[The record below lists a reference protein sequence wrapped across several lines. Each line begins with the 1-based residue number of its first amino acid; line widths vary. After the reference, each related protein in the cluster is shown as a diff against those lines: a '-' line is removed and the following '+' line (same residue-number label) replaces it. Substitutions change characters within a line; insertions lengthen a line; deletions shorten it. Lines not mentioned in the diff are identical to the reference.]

1 MSKARFLSPLLLLLC
16 CSVIARAAPASTA
29 QTNALL
35 LLRAAIDH
43 TGKLTASW
51 SPTTDACTWQGIT
64 CNATGAVTDIN
75 LQGMGL
81 QGQLPLDQTL
91 WSTLNTVQDIN
102 LASNNIS
109 GFLPPQ
115 MAEVTGLSYLTL
127 RDNQLSS
134 PLPST
139 WANLTG
145 LKGLDLG
152 GNGLYGTIPAQWSG
166 LSSLQSLD
174 LSRNQ
179 LSNVSLVL
187 SNLTNLQHL
196 SLAGNP
202 KLCSQTKLPSTAS
215 LTVYYGPCNVSSPV
229 LPGINPIYVPVPSP
243 SPMLSPSISPSM
255 SPGPV
260 SPKPTTFVQMNFAV
274 SGVDQATFV
283 SKDESAYKSILAS
296 AANLSDPSFVD
307 VTVVVPNSAAAPAA
321 AAPAA
326 APTAAGRRLLQ
337 SPPQAP
343 ILGLQNVLYTSD
355 PNGTLANLQAAVA
368 DGSLA
373 RQLSTIG
380 LTLVPTSVVYPSS
393 SSSSPSPSLSP
404 SPSPSPSNG
413 SGSNTGA
420 IVGGVVGGVV
430 GAAILI
436 GVVVVCLRNNRKS
449 GENNKVDKINK
460 SAAAGSTGGG
470 GLKADGPMYTA
481 NPAFAP
487 EDVQPPPVIVE
498 AGAGASTSQQSR
510 PPPPIIPPL
519 GRKNMIDNAMF
530 DQLGDPLTTPR
541 PSARG
546 TGGQNLLFDS
556 QRSDRAGANPSQ
568 SDFSGPQSARSR
580 MESARSGLTSNP
592 TFAFNA
598 ADDDNDNFEDA
609 NNALYQSA
617 RSGTDIMAS
626 AESDLQLDS
635 ARTYES
641 FQQGSV
647 ASQTLTINPLFNS
660 PTAAEGV
667 NPLYEAGKQGEQPSS
682 ARRS

>member
-1 MSKARFLSPLLLLLC
+1 
-16 CSVIARAAPASTA
+16 
-29 QTNALL
+29 
-35 LLRAAIDH
+35 
-43 TGKLTASW
+43 
-51 SPTTDACTWQGIT
+51 
-64 CNATGAVTDIN
+64 
-75 LQGMGL
+75 
-81 QGQLPLDQTL
+81 
-91 WSTLNTVQDIN
+91 
-102 LASNNIS
+102 
-109 GFLPPQ
+109 
-115 MAEVTGLSYLTL
+115 
-127 RDNQLSS
+127 
-134 PLPST
+134 
-139 WANLTG
+139 
-145 LKGLDLG
+145 
-152 GNGLYGTIPAQWSG
+152 
-166 LSSLQSLD
+166 
-174 LSRNQ
+174 
-179 LSNVSLVL
+179 
-187 SNLTNLQHL
+187 
-196 SLAGNP
+196 
-202 KLCSQTKLPSTAS
+202 
-215 LTVYYGPCNVSSPV
+215 
-229 LPGINPIYVPVPSP
+229 
-243 SPMLSPSISPSM
+243 MLSPSISPSM

-260 SPKPTTFVQMNFAV
+260 SPKPTTFVQMNFEV

-296 AANLSDPSFVD
+296 AAKLSDPSLVD
-307 VTVVVPNSAAAPAA
+307 VTVVAPA
-321 AAPAA
+321 PSTS
-326 APTAAGRRLLQ
+326 TAAGRRLLQ
-337 SPPQAP
+337 SPPQAASP
-343 ILGLQNVLYTSD
+343 ILTLQNVLYTSD
-355 PNGTLANLQAAVA
+355 PTGTLANLQAAVA

-380 LTLVPTSVVYPSS
+380 LTLNPTSVVYPSS
-393 SSSSPSPSLSP
+393 SSSSPPSPSVSP

-449 GENNKVDKINK
+449 VENKKVDQMNK
-460 SAAAGSTGGG
+460 SAATTAGGSGVGA

-498 AGAGASTSQQSR
+498 AGAGASTSQQNR

-519 GRKNMIDNAMF
+519 GRKNVIDNAMF

-568 SDFSGPQSARSR
+568 SDLSGPQSARSR

-592 TFAFNA
+592 TFALNLV
-598 ADDDNDNFEDA
+598 DDDNDNFEDA

-641 FQQGSV
+641 AQQGSV
-647 ASQTLTINPLFNS
+647 RSQTLKINPLFNS